1 MICSIC
7 YVSFI
12 ATDKF
17 SLQHRQTSVSLSFS
31 ILTIWITQ
39 FVCNI
44 DEVIKEKLKRAK
56 AVRDVKVVKAAMR
69 EGFIFGNLFRLEF
82 YLGSSCALI
91 DPSPLFSFYFNIF
104 AGGKAVLVHASKEL
118 DKLQMF
124 NSYEK
129 IGVQL
134 LQNALDILFFDLF
147 HFQLLQNLSDF
158 KFFFFFQF
166 DKNAFISL
174 FDCIK

>member
-17 SLQHRQTSVSLSFS
+17 SLQHRQTSISLSFS

-56 AVRDVKVVKAAMR
+56 AVRAVKVVKAAMR

-91 DPSPLFSFYFNIF
+91 DPSPLLSFYFNIF
-104 AGGKAVLVHASKEL
+104 AGGRAVLVHASKEL

-158 KFFFFFQF
+158 KFFFFF
-166 DKNAFISL
+166 SL
-174 FDCIK
+174 IKMLSYIYLIV